1 MSTFKTSTRYNK
13 SNWNN
18 FTRSKNRVPIKSR
31 PMPVKRVEKQ
41 QEQQEQQDE
50 AVDKALEEARRISR
64 IAADASRT
72 LANPNI
78 SPILKK
84 KEIIKLTKELKQSVT
99 LLDKIRDWF
108 RNFTRRIRNK
118 FNNFGRGVRKLFTR
132 GKKKTMTWQNE
143 VDGEPLLSRRTYNE
157 NNTPNTLKCSKLEE
171 RTNYTEKEKS
181 IRSKVVVLLNK
192 INYDT
197 YGRKYLKDKCAKK
210 DFFNRTVAKFV
221 DYLTDNDP
229 IIIKNVLRNFDI
241 NSEEAVNKV
250 ISDWN
255 IFTSDECG
263 KEFIRILFFKSLDR
277 SYNTSQYSKAS
288 ENQMENILALPDTVI
303 TSIIQFICN
312 IEDNGAVENYTLQ
325 DGKLFGV
332 KEEHVA
338 RESMGFT
345 KRCREKLINNSDI
358 SEERKIELMTNSKN
372 RE

>member
-1 MSTFKTSTRYNK
+1 MQ
-13 SNWNN
+13 
-18 FTRSKNRVPIKSR
+18 
-31 PMPVKRVEKQ
+31 MPVKRVEK
-41 QEQQEQQDE
+41 QQDE
-50 AVDKALEEARRISR
+50 AVDKALEEAKRISR

-84 KEIIKLTKELKQSVT
+84 KVIIKLTKELKQSVT

-132 GKKKTMTWQNE
+132 GKKKTTTWQNE
-143 VDGEPLLSRRTYNE
+143 VYGEPLLSTRTYNQ
-157 NNTPNTLKCSKLEE
+157 NNTPNTLRCYKIEE
-171 RTNYTEKEKS
+171 RKNYTEEEKS
-181 IRSKVVVLLNK
+181 IRSKVVDLLNK
-192 INYDT
+192 INYGA

-210 DFFNRTVAKFV
+210 YFFNRTVAKFV

-229 IIIKNVLRNFDI
+229 IISKNILSDFDI

-263 KEFIRILFFKSLDR
+263 KEFLRILFFKSLDR
-277 SYNTSQYSKAS
+277 TYNTSRYNETS
-288 ENQMENILALPDTVI
+288 ESQMENIISMPDSVI

-312 IEDNGAVENYTLQ
+312 IEYNGSVQTYILK

-332 KEEHVA
+332 KKDYVN
-338 RESMGFT
+338 REPMGFT

-358 SEERKIELMTNSKN
+358 SEEKKIELITNSKN